1 MLLAQI
7 NRDSQGMTEF
17 PGGGMEAQHVTLCLT
32 EAVTV
37 ADGDNL
43 ENMEGVSLQAVTL
56 ADGST
61 AYIQH
66 NSKDGKLIDGQVIQ
80 LEDGSAAYVQHV
92 PIPKTRDSLRLEDGQ
107 AVQLEDGT
115 TAFIH
120 HTSKDSY
127 DQSALQAVQLEDGT
141 TAYIHHAV
149 QVPQSDTILAIQADG
164 TVAGLH
170 TGDAAID
177 PDTISALE
185 QYAAKVSIDGSE
197 GVTGS
202 GIIGENEQ
210 EKKNADC
217 LTRTCNKSNC

>member
-1 MLLAQI
+1 
-7 NRDSQGMTEF
+7 
-17 PGGGMEAQHVTLCLT
+17 MEAQHVTLCLT

-66 NSKDGKLIDGQVIQ
+66 NSKDGRLIDGQVIQ

-92 PIPKTRDSLRLEDGQ
+92 PIPKSRDSLRLEDGQ

-120 HTSKDSY
+120 HTSKDS
-127 DQSALQAVQLEDGT
+127 
-141 TAYIHHAV
+141 
-149 QVPQSDTILAIQADG
+149 
-164 TVAGLH
+164 
-170 TGDAAID
+170 
-177 PDTISALE
+177 
-185 QYAAKVSIDGSE
+185 
-197 GVTGS
+197 
-202 GIIGENEQ
+202 
-210 EKKNADC
+210 
-217 LTRTCNKSNC
+217 